1 MKSSIKQI
9 IFKRNKKLNLEF
21 WIVFLY
27 TQYLYML
34 KLWMNEINRI
44 LIDNENDNY
53 LDSKDAKSH
62 IGLLL

>member
-1 MKSSIKQI
+1 
-9 IFKRNKKLNLEF
+9 
-21 WIVFLY
+21 
-27 TQYLYML
+27 
-34 KLWMNEINRI
+34 MNEINRI